1 MTQHEI
7 GESLGTAQE
16 TMLNLRVVKL
26 RMPSSVKGASCKT
39 PDNGYMVVINS
50 GLSAVEQEEAFL
62 HEMLHVWNGDH
73 DREENIQELEA
84 RIHQST
90 ADFVQK

>member
-1 MTQHEI
+1 MMKQEI
-7 GESLGTAQE
+7 EESLRTAKD
-16 TMLNLRVVKL
+16 TVINLRFVKL

-50 GLSAVEQEEAFL
+50 GLSAGEQEEAFL

-73 DREENIQELEA
+73 DREGNTQELEA
-84 RIHQST
+84 RIHQKT

>member
-1 MTQHEI
+1 MTKQGIE
-7 GESLGTAQE
+7 ESAEVAQD

-50 GLSAVEQEEAFL
+50 GLSAEEQEEAFL

-73 DREENIQELEA
+73 DREENLQALEA
-84 RIHQST
+84 RIHQKT

>member
-1 MTQHEI
+1 MMNQDIE
-7 GESLGTAQE
+7 ESLGIAQDA
-16 TMLNLRVVKL
+16 MLNLKVVKL

-39 PDNGYMVVINS
+39 WDNGYMVVINS
-50 GLSAVEQEEAFL
+50 GLSAEEQEEAFL

-73 DREENIQELEA
+73 DREDNIQELEA
-84 RIHQST
+84 RIHQKK

>member
-39 PDNGYMVVINS
+39 PDSGYMVVINS
-50 GLSAVEQEEAFL
+50 GLSAEEQEEAFL

-73 DREENIQELEA
+73 DREENTQELEA
-84 RIHQST
+84 RIHQKT

>member
-1 MTQHEI
+1 MTKQGIE
-7 GESLGTAQE
+7 ESIEAAQD
-16 TMLNLRVVKL
+16 TMLDLRVVKL

-50 GLSAVEQEEAFL
+50 GLSAGEQEEAFL

-73 DREENIQELEA
+73 DREGNTQELEA
-84 RIHQST
+84 RIHQKT